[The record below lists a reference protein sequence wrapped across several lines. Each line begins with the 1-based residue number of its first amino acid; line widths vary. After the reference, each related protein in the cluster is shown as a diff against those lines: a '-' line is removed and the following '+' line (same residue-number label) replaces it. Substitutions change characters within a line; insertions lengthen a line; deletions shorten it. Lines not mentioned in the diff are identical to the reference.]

1 MILYRIAK
9 KKWAKD
15 LSGIGAK
22 LSGGRWNPKGMPMLY
37 TSANSSLAILEKL
50 VHIDIDLLPSDLYI
64 TELDVPDTRIQKIAI
79 KELPKNWDTYP
90 SPDILKEIGK
100 KFIEENKYLL
110 LEVPSSVNPN
120 EMNYLINVD
129 HKDFSKLKILRS
141 YLFKVDNRLK
151 K

>member
-22 LSGGRWNPKGMPMLY
+22 LSGGRWNPRGMPMLY

-50 VHIDIDLLPSDLYI
+50 VHIDIDLLPTDLYI
-64 TELDVPDTRIQKIAI
+64 TELEVPSNSIQKIMI
-79 KELPKNWDTYP
+79 KALPKNWDTYP
-90 SPDILKEIGK
+90 SPDILKEIGR
-100 KFIEENKYLL
+100 KFIVENKYLL
-110 LEVPSSVNPN
+110 LEVPSSVNAN

-129 HKDFSKLKILRS
+129 HKDFSKIKVMRN
-141 YLFKVDNRLK
+141 YLFKVDTRLK